1 MLRLLTL
8 VTLLSTAS
16 IAHAEPVVIERD
28 ALNKLIEKAED
39 SAKNLEKNLAKTPLA
54 LQPKGMRAEID
65 DLRDELKKLRTLV
78 QKAPPAATPPA
89 PTPPAPRPCL
99 ATATGSVM
107 DPDAFKS
114 LLGRIA
120 MGRFPA
126 DQLSTLFAGTR
137 DHLVTMAQTRE
148 LLGIFQFAQ
157 DKRNALNHLVPRLSD
172 YTPAGRD
179 ALLEAFQLPS
189 DKQAAAG
196 LFDRCQ

>member
-8 VTLLSTAS
+8 ITLLSTAS
-16 IAHAEPVVIERD
+16 IAHAEPVVIDRD
-28 ALNKLIEKAED
+28 DLNQLIQKAEN
-39 SAKNLEKNLAKTPLA
+39 SAKNLEKSLAKAPPG
-54 LQPKGMRAEID
+54 LQPKGMKAELD
-65 DLRDELKKLRTLV
+65 DLRDDLKKLRALV
-78 QKAPPAATPPA
+78 QKAPPAATSPA

-120 MGRFPA
+120 LGRFPA

-137 DHLVTMAQTRE
+137 DHLVTMAQARE
-148 LLGIFQFAQ
+148 LLGIFQFAT

-172 YTPAGRD
+172 FTPAGRD
-179 ALLEAFQLPS
+179 ALLEVFSLPS
-189 DKQAAAG
+189 DKQSAAG